1 MLSEVKAFFTS
12 PIAFAAVAALDAP
25 RGTKTFPLVCNCG
38 CLCGFGRS
46 CEEDDDVVRAT
57 GGLWSS
63 LLSGDVGE
71 LTSDSFPLIKPLSP
85 IPIVLMP

>member
-1 MLSEVKAFFTS
+1 MLSIFRVFLDQGCPDMLSEVKAFFTS
-12 PIAFAAVAALDAP
+12 PMAFAAVAALDAP

-57 GGLWSS
+57 GGL
-63 LLSGDVGE
+63 
-71 LTSDSFPLIKPLSP
+71 
-85 IPIVLMP
+85 